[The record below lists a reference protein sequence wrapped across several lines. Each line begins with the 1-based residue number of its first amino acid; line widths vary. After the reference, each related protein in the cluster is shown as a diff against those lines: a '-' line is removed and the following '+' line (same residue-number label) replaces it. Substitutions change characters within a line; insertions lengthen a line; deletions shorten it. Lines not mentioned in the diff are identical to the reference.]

1 MADSTT
7 QADGSNGTPAAAA
20 VTNPPGGA
28 PGGSSEQGSEDVASL
43 KAQLARVLKHNDEIA
58 RDNAKYREQRKDEER
73 KATEA
78 QTESEKKLRE
88 AGEFAKL
95 HDVEKEKRTALEQQL
110 ASVLPKAQRYD
121 AVEQRA
127 KAEVDAAKA
136 AGNLPSWLIK
146 AIDTAVRV
154 DVVEAREILE
164 EFRRGQSTTTTA
176 VVTASPAP
184 APGAAPPAQRVSKR
198 VEDMTVPELDALRSS
213 APDEYARLVGGPP
226 NGAKNGSMNPLKW
239 LAERRG

>member
-1 MADSTT
+1 MADSVT
-7 QADGSNGTPAAAA
+7 QADGSNGTPQGGAQ
-20 VTNPPGGA
+20 NPSGGA

-43 KAQLARVLKHNDEIA
+43 KAQLARVLKHNEEIA
-58 RDNAKYREQRKDEER
+58 KDNAKYRERQKEEER
-73 KATEA
+73 KTAEASTEA
-78 QTESEKKLRE
+78 EKKLRE

-127 KAEVDAAKA
+127 KADVDAAKA
-136 AGNLPSWLIK
+136 AGNLPSWLVK

-164 EFRRGQSTTTTA
+164 EFRRGQSSTTA
-176 VVTASPAP
+176 TPVASASPAP
-184 APGAAPPAQRVSKR
+184 APGAAPPAQRVTKR

-213 APDEYARLVGGPP
+213 APDEYARLTGGSS
-226 NGAKNGSMNPLKW
+226 NGSKNGSFNPLKW
-239 LAERRG
+239 MSERRG